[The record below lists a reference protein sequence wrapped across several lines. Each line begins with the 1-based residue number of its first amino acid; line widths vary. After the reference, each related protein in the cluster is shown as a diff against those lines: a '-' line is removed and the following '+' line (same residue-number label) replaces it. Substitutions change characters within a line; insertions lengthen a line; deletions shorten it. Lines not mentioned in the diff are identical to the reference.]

1 MSSKILR
8 AEDGAEVAPVSWRA
22 TDGSTVQQHRPR
34 VADPA
39 NGLVPE
45 SRLHELRQEAEAHA
59 RASYD
64 QGLAAGEAAAGQRAQ
79 QKLDPVLHGLNGII
93 GELATLRKR
102 VRAELEEDT
111 MKLAIAI
118 ARRVLYRELS
128 TDPGAI
134 LGLIGAAFAKLNA
147 RETHKLR
154 VCPADAAI
162 IQQNKAKL
170 QLPPALEIAADA
182 SLPAGSAIFETAR
195 GDLDASVETQL
206 AEIDRGLTDMLRRP

>member
-8 AEDGAEVAPVSWRA
+8 SEDGAEIAPISWRA
-22 TDGSTVQQHRPR
+22 TDGSTVQQQRPR

-45 SRLHELRQEAEAHA
+45 ARLQELKQEAEGRV
-59 RASYD
+59 RASYN
-64 QGLAAGEAAAGQRAQ
+64 QGMAAGEAAAGQRAQ
-79 QKLDPVLHGLNGII
+79 QTLDPVLRGLNGII
-93 GELATLRKR
+93 AELATLRQR

-118 ARRVLYRELS
+118 ARRVLYRELA

-134 LGLIGAAFAKLNA
+134 LGLISAAFAKLNA

-154 VCPADAAI
+154 VCPADAS
-162 IQQNKAKL
+162 
-170 QLPPALEIAADA
+170 LPP
-182 SLPAGSAIFETAR
+182 GSAIFETAR

-206 AEIDRGLTDMLRRP
+206 AEIDRGLTDILRRP